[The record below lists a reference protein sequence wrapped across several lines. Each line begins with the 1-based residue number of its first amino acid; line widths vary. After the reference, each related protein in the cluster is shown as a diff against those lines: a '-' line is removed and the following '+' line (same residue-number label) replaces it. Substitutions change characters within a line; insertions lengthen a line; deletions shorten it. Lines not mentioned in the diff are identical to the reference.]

1 MSDKGQNRTQNDYY
15 FQKPHSA
22 LDTRTEKQAKSI
34 VILVKVTPVAHSY
47 VRKVRTNSNQAIMG

>member
-1 MSDKGQNRTQNDYY
+1 MSDKDQNRTQNDYY

-22 LDTRTEKQAKSI
+22 LDTRTEKQAISI